1 MIRKLNYRNDEGIFS
16 SIKNVVNDHAMLLM
30 TKVDTTDPRL
40 VTDGDKG
47 DIIVSGSGAT
57 WEVDA
62 AAVRPKVHVSKSS
75 APTLWAWDNGDGEIY
90 ARMPFNASLDLVCN
104 MRRNSNTN
112 NPCFIFDEL
121 GTVANT
127 SEYGGTP
134 TITSIASFLDE
145 TMGYLTAGNGRAGG
159 AHSLEIV
166 AVTKSGHGLTTA
178 DIGKRFQ
185 GSDSRLY
192 VITNIVSS
200 SVFWMVQQ
208 PITLIGDSGFT
219 RYLPAAAST
228 LTALD
233 GQGNQTGW
241 TAAITTSDVGPTA
254 CADLRQEFLIDGEP
268 LIPGRLVNGSRL
280 DIIEYTRVPN
290 LRAAYAYFV
299 ATGPTAR
306 WTDEALGSM
315 WTRTVQYTWYP
326 WCQLTIED
334 NARLLVSG
342 LRMNDAGNTQYN
354 PLQGLVGSQNLH
366 VLIPG
371 ADSVTFA
378 PAINGTPNSTV
389 VGNEPF
395 YLGSVAS
402 DITWGNSISNQ
413 SLVPNTKPDHVVSY
427 AAPTTSNIT
436 GWTCAHLHAFDPT
449 FGDTTP
455 AARLTHTHEWLRIA
469 GPSRKFYPMNFSWDS
484 ALSQFR
490 TMKMRSH
497 RRWTPPVTGIDFWTF
512 VKSDDAW
519 LVYINW
525 QTYPGTATITLPSY
539 LAGLTATAVREFR
552 GALVSTNTANSELQ
566 ITTSANHGHLIVR
579 LA

>member
-1 MIRKLNYRNDEGIFS
+1 MS
-16 SIKNVVNDHAMLLM
+16 Q
-30 TKVDTTDPRL
+30 
-40 VTDGDKG
+40 
-47 DIIVSGSGAT
+47 IIVGVNTDVEGGSLGPI
-57 WEVDA
+57 A
-62 AAVRPKVHVSKSS
+62 ANTALLNNTGSS
-75 APTLWAWDNGDGEIY
+75 AIPTAQGQAAWKTWLHNSNTPLPTLWVWDNGDGEIY
-90 ARMPFNASLDLVCN
+90 VRMPFNSTLDLVCN
-104 MRRNSNTN
+104 MRRNATTT

-121 GTVANT
+121 GTVSNT

-134 TITSIASFLDE
+134 TITSIASFQDE

-159 AHSLEIV
+159 AHSMEIV
-166 AVTKSGHGLTTA
+166 SVTKAGHGLTTA

-185 GSDSRLY
+185 GSDSRMY
-192 VITNIVSS
+192 VVTNIISS
-200 SVFWMVQQ
+200 SVFWLAQQ

-219 RYLPAAAST
+219 RYLPAGGST
-228 LTALD
+228 LTGMD
-233 GQGNQTGW
+233 GLTDQSGW
-241 TAAITTSDVGPTA
+241 TAAYTDSFFGPTA

-268 LIPGRLVNGSRL
+268 LVPGRLVNGTRL
-280 DIIEYTRVPN
+280 DIIEYTRVPD
-290 LRAAYAYFV
+290 LRNAYTYFTT
-299 ATGPTAR
+299 TGSAAR
-306 WTDEALGSM
+306 WTDAALGSM
-315 WTRTVQYTWYP
+315 WTRTIQYTWFP
-326 WCQLTIED
+326 WCQLSIED
-334 NARLLVSG
+334 NARLLASG
-342 LRMNDAGNTQYN
+342 LRMNDAGNAQYN
-354 PLQGLVGSQNLH
+354 PLQGLAGSQNLH

-378 PAINGTPNSTV
+378 PAINGVPNSTV
-389 VGNEPF
+389 NANEPF
-395 YLGSVAS
+395 YLGTLAS

-413 SLVPNTKPDHVVSY
+413 SLIANTKPDHVVSY

-484 ALSQFR
+484 ALAQFR
-490 TMKMRSH
+490 TFKMRSH

-525 QTYPGTATITLPSY
+525 QTSPGTATITLPTY

-566 ITTSANHGHLIVR
+566 ITTSANHGHLIAR

>member
-1 MIRKLNYRNDEGIFS
+1 
-16 SIKNVVNDHAMLLM
+16 
-30 TKVDTTDPRL
+30 
-40 VTDGDKG
+40 
-47 DIIVSGSGAT
+47 
-57 WEVDA
+57 
-62 AAVRPKVHVSKSS
+62 
-75 APTLWAWDNGDGEIY
+75 
-90 ARMPFNASLDLVCN
+90 MPFNATLDLVCN
-104 MRRNSNTN
+104 MRRNATTN
-112 NPCFIFDEL
+112 NPGFIFDEL

-127 SEYGGTP
+127 TEYGGTP

-166 AVTKSGHGLTTA
+166 AVTRAGHGLTTA

-192 VITNIVSS
+192 VITNIISS
-200 SVFWMVQQ
+200 SVFWMAQQ

-219 RYLPAAAST
+219 RYLPAAATT

-254 CADLRQEFLIDGEP
+254 NADMRQEFLIDGEP

-290 LRAAYAYFV
+290 LRNAYAYFV
-299 ATGPTAR
+299 ATGPTAT
-306 WTDEALGSM
+306 WTDAALGGM
-315 WTRTVQYTWYP
+315 WTRTVQYTWFP

-342 LRMNDAGNTQYN
+342 LRMNDAGNVQYN
-354 PLQGLVGSQNLH
+354 PLLGLAGSQNLH
-366 VLIPG
+366 VHIPG
-371 ADSVTFA
+371 ADSVTFV
-378 PAINGTPNSTV
+378 PAINGVANSTV
-389 VGNEPF
+389 VANEPF

-413 SLVPNTKPDHVVSY
+413 SLVANTKPDHVISF
-427 AAPTTSNIT
+427 AAPTTANIS
-436 GWTCAHLHAFDPT
+436 GWTSAHLHAFDPT
-449 FGDTTP
+449 FADTTP
-455 AARLTHTHEWLRIA
+455 EARLTHTHEWLRIA

-484 ALSQFR
+484 ALTANRSMR
-490 TMKMRSH
+490 MKSH

-519 LVYINW
+519 LVYISW
-525 QTYPGTATITLPSY
+525 QTSPGTATITLPAY
-539 LAGLTATAVREFR
+539 LSGFTATAVREFR
-552 GALVSTNTANSELQ
+552 GSLVSTNTANGTLQ
-566 ITTSANHGHLIVR
+566 LTTTANNGHMIVR

>member
-1 MIRKLNYRNDEGIFS
+1 MS
-16 SIKNVVNDHAMLLM
+16 
-30 TKVDTTDPRL
+30 
-40 VTDGDKG
+40 
-47 DIIVSGSGAT
+47 DIIEVISDTAQSTVIEVIERGVQGPPGESGAAEPIPAQSALGNFTNSTALATSKTKAEWRT
-57 WEVDA
+57 WLHPS
-62 AAVRPKVHVSKSS
+62 RS
-75 APTLWAWDNGDGEIY
+75 AEPTLWVWDNADGEFY
-90 ARMPFNASLDLVCN
+90 VRMPFNSALDLVCN
-104 MRRNSNTN
+104 MRRNSATN
-112 NPCFIFDEL
+112 NPGFIFDEL
-121 GTVANT
+121 GTVSNT
-127 SEYGGTP
+127 SDYGGTP

-166 AVTKSGHGLTTA
+166 AVTKAGHGLTEA
-178 DIGKRFQ
+178 DIGKRYQ

-208 PITLIGDSGFT
+208 PITLIGDSGYT

-233 GQGNQTGW
+233 GQGNLTGW

-268 LIPGRLVNGSRL
+268 LVPGRMVNGSRL

-290 LRAAYAYFV
+290 LRNAYAYFV

-306 WTDEALGSM
+306 WTDAALGSM

-354 PLQGLVGSQNLH
+354 PLLGLSGSQNLH

-378 PAINGTPNSTV
+378 PAINGTPNTTV
-389 VGNEPF
+389 NANEPF
-395 YLGSVAS
+395 YLGSLAS

-413 SLVPNTKPDHVVSY
+413 SLIADTKPDHVITF
-427 AAPTTSNIT
+427 AAPSTSNTT
-436 GWTCAHLHAFDPT
+436 GWTSAHLHAFDPIY
-449 FGDTTP
+449 GDTTP

-490 TMKMRSH
+490 TFKMRSH
-497 RRWTPPVTGIDFWTF
+497 RRWTPAVTGVDFWTF
-512 VKSDDAW
+512 VKSGDEW
-519 LVYINW
+519 LVYIAW
-525 QTYPGTATITLPSY
+525 TTSPGSVTLTLPAY
-539 LAGLTATAVREFR
+539 LGGRSVSTVRAFR
-552 GALVSTNTANSELQ
+552 GSVVSTNTANSELQ

-579 LA
+579 LT